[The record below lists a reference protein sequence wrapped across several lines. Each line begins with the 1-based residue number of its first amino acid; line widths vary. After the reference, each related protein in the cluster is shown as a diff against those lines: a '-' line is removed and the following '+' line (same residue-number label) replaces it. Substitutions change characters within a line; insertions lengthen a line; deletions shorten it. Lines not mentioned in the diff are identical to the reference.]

1 MLHGIA
7 QRAVGGEIH
16 RNPVRAARPAQCR
29 ASPGSPGSGS
39 AESKSGSS
47 RPASRMGESLNQP
60 HRRIDVPASWA
71 DGHLGRRSRHCSVP
85 SWGTPPAATHPAR
98 RTLPCQPRQV
108 TPCCVAAS
116 AGQAPALPAR
126 GDRRRSRHTRVGA
139 SRGWGGHVGGVRL
152 SKGSWCGG
160 WGPRPVKGRGAGP
173 PIRLGPTPPRRG
185 PRGRHHPDQHPGTA
199 QALDRPPAPRP
210 APTPQPNAQRQK
222 RGRVT
227 MTGKQNQF
235 IHGFYRQHILAGVI
249 IARAATRSG
258 RHPRRRDRR
267 RRQPPRRLRSAV
279 DDHPV
284 RHGRRD
290 GLHPGLARRRRP
302 VDL

>member
-16 RNPVRAARPAQCR
+16 RNPVRAARPARCR

-139 SRGWGGHVGGVRL
+139 SRGWGGHLGGVRL
-152 SKGSWCGG
+152 SRGN
-160 WGPRPVKGRGAGP
+160 GAGVGAPARQGTRRRAADP
-173 PIRLGPTPPRRG
+173 PGPTPPRRG

-199 QALDRPPAPRP
+199 QALDRPPTPPPCPHASAERAEAETRASHHDRQTRPVHPRHLPAAHPGRRHHRRPPARSASTPTAAAP
-210 APTPQPNAQRQK
+210 APP
-222 RGRVT
+222 
-227 MTGKQNQF
+227 
-235 IHGFYRQHILAGVI
+235 
-249 IARAATRSG
+249 AATS
-258 RHPRRRDRR
+258 
-267 RRQPPRRLRSAV
+267 PPPSASS
-279 DDHPV
+279 
-284 RHGRRD
+284 
-290 GLHPGLARRRRP
+290 
-302 VDL
+302 